1 MDGVILIN
9 KPKGITSRDVVNEV
23 CKILKTKKVGHT
35 GTLDPIAS
43 GVLVVCVGKA
53 TKLVDIITSANKE
66 YVATVKL
73 GLLTDTLDL
82 DGEVLKKEK
91 VTIRKEE
98 LTKVLDSFLGKYE
111 QEVPIYSAV
120 KVNGKK
126 LYEYAREGK
135 KVNLP
140 KRMVEIKK
148 IELINLT
155 DEEYKF
161 KVLVSKGTYIRSLIY
176 DINRKLNV
184 IGVMSD
190 LVRTKQGIFNID
202 DAYTLEDIKTGNYK
216 MYTITD
222 VLKNDNCVVIN
233 DKLFNSIKNGCIID
247 NIYGKEVVTFIYD
260 NEVVSIYKTYDK
272 DKTKLKPFKMFV

>member
-91 VTIRKEE
+91 VAIRKEE
-98 LTKVLDSFLGKYE
+98 LSKVLDSFLGTYE

-126 LYEYAREGK
+126 LYEYARESK

-140 KRMVEIKK
+140 KRMVEIKE

-272 DKTKLKPFKMFV
+272 DKTKLKPFKMFI

>member
-1 MDGVILIN
+1 MNGVILIN

-98 LTKVLDSFLGKYE
+98 LINVLNSFLGKYE

-161 KVLVSKGTYIRSLIY
+161 RVLVSKGTYIRSLIY
-176 DINRKLNV
+176 DINSKLNV

-247 NIYGKEVVTFIYD
+247 NIYGKEVITFIYD
-260 NEVVSIYKTYDK
+260 NKVVSIYKTYDK
-272 DKTKLKPFKMFV
+272 DKTKLKPFKMFI

>member
-91 VTIRKEE
+91 VAIRKEE
-98 LTKVLDSFLGKYE
+98 LSKVLDSFLGTYE

-140 KRMVEIKK
+140 KRMVEIKE

-155 DEEYKF
+155 NEEYKF

>member
-98 LTKVLDSFLGKYE
+98 LINVLNSFLGKYE

-272 DKTKLKPFKMFV
+272 DKTKLKPFKMFI

>member
-1 MDGVILIN
+1 MDGVILVN

-23 CKILKTKKVGHT
+23 CKVLKTKKVGHT

-43 GVLVVCVGKA
+43 GVLVICVGKA
-53 TKLVDIITSANKE
+53 TKLVDIITSVNKE

-98 LTKVLDSFLGKYE
+98 LNKVLHSFLGTYE

-155 DEEYKF
+155 EEEYKF

-233 DKLFNSIKNGCIID
+233 DKLFNFIKNGCIID
-247 NIYGKEVVTFIYD
+247 NIYGKEVVTFVYN
-260 NEVVSIYKTYDK
+260 NEVISIYKTYNK
-272 DKTKLKPFKMFV
+272 DKTKLKPFKMFI

>member
-98 LTKVLDSFLGKYE
+98 LINVLNSFLGKYE

-148 IELINLT
+148 IELISLT

-190 LVRTKQGIFNID
+190 LVRTKQGVFNID

-272 DKTKLKPFKMFV
+272 DKTKLKPFKMFI

>member
-1 MDGVILIN
+1 MNGVILIN

-98 LTKVLDSFLGKYE
+98 LINVLNSFLGKYE

-161 KVLVSKGTYIRSLIY
+161 RVLVSKGTYIRSLIC

-272 DKTKLKPFKMFV
+272 DKTKLKPFKMFI

>member
-91 VTIRKEE
+91 VAIRKEE
-98 LTKVLDSFLGKYE
+98 LSKVLDSFLGTYE

-140 KRMVEIKK
+140 KRMVEIKE

-202 DAYTLEDIKTGNYK
+202 DAYTLEDIKTSNYK

-272 DKTKLKPFKMFV
+272 DKTKLKPFKMFI

>member
-1 MDGVILIN
+1 MNGVILIN

-66 YVATVKL
+66 YVSTVKL

-98 LTKVLDSFLGKYE
+98 LINVLNSFLGKYE

-161 KVLVSKGTYIRSLIY
+161 RVLVSKGTYIRSLIY

-272 DKTKLKPFKMFV
+272 DKTKLKPFKMFI

>member
-82 DGEVLKKEK
+82 DGEVIKKEK

-272 DKTKLKPFKMFV
+272 DKTKLKPFKMFI

>member
-98 LTKVLDSFLGKYE
+98 LINVLNSFLGKYE

-155 DEEYKF
+155 NEEYKF

-260 NEVVSIYKTYDK
+260 NKVVSIYKTYDK

>member
-98 LTKVLDSFLGKYE
+98 LINVLDSFLGKYE

-161 KVLVSKGTYIRSLIY
+161 KVLVSKGTYIRSLIC

-272 DKTKLKPFKMFV
+272 DKTKLKPFKMFI

>member
-91 VTIRKEE
+91 VAIRKEE
-98 LTKVLDSFLGKYE
+98 LSKVLDSFLGTYE

-140 KRMVEIKK
+140 KRVVEIKK
-148 IELINLT
+148 IELINIT

-161 KVLVSKGTYIRSLIY
+161 RVLVSKGTYIRSLIY

-260 NEVVSIYKTYDK
+260 NKVVSIYKTYDK
-272 DKTKLKPFKMFV
+272 DKTKLKPFKMFI

>member
-91 VTIRKEE
+91 VAIRKEE
-98 LTKVLDSFLGKYE
+98 LSKVLDSFLGTYE

-140 KRMVEIKK
+140 KRMVEIKE

-155 DEEYKF
+155 NEEYKF

-247 NIYGKEVVTFIYD
+247 NIYGKEVITFIYD